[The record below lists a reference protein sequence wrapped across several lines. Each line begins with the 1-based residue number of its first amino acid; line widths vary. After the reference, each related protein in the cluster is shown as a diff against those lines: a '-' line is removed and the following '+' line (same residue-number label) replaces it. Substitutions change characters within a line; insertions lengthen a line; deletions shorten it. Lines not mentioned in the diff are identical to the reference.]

1 MGLTKGLKELIF
13 MLRKVFAALT
23 AVCTM
28 AAACTAVLAD
38 EYRNPDEYVQ
48 IYGNFIYE
56 PDGYGAAKVTGYTD
70 ISAEEIIVPAEIN
83 GMTVTAAGGFNEMTN
98 LKRVVIPD
106 CVTAIFSSAFYGCTS
121 LEEVVLPKNI
131 DKIPSY
137 CFYECESLK
146 RIDIPDG
153 VTFIGPYAFS
163 ESGLTEIVLP
173 DGLEEI
179 DRYAF
184 SECEALEKVVIPD
197 SAKELGGYIFDESDK
212 VKIYCAAG
220 SNARKY
226 AKRYDIECVIN
237 PNSAKD
243 SALTFGII
251 AGVWTAVI
259 VAVVICVIAAKKRN
273 KQE

>member
-1 MGLTKGLKELIF
+1 
-13 MLRKVFAALT
+13 MLRKFFAALT
-23 AVCTM
+23 AVCTTF
-28 AAACTAVLAD
+28 AACTAVLAD
-38 EYRNPDEYVQ
+38 EYWNPDVYVQ

-106 CVTAIFSSAFYGCTS
+106 CVTTIFPSAFDGCTS

-131 DKIPSY
+131 DKIPCC

-146 RIDIPDG
+146 SIDIPSG
-153 VTFIGPYAFS
+153 VILIESQAFAG
-163 ESGLTEIVLP
+163 SGLTEIVLP
-173 DGLEEI
+173 DGLEAI
-179 DRYAF
+179 SSYAF

-197 SAKELGGYIFDESDK
+197 SVNRMEKSIFDKSDK

-251 AGVWTAVI
+251 AGVWSAVI